1 LLSKLSKV
9 TIQVT
14 AALIM
19 LLTPAVT
26 VEPETLAG
34 PVRVI
39 DGDTLDVA
47 GERVRLWGIDAVEGN
62 QILPTERPH
71 LALRR

>member
-1 LLSKLSKV
+1 
-9 TIQVT
+9 
-14 AALIM
+14 M